1 MKTIS
6 VLGRILAA
14 GACAVPALALADDDS
29 ATLDGITFYGKID
42 VGVTYDT
49 HGAPPTNGG
58 TLGSN
63 YVIQKNSGR
72 ATWEMIQSGLA
83 QSVVGLKGA
92 EDLGGGWTGLFK
104 LETAINPINGR
115 ITDAVG
121 TIAANNGVAQANQT
135 TLSDSS
141 LAGQIFGSAA
151 YAGVS
156 SDIWGSVTF
165 GRQNSL
171 QSDAITNY
179 DPSGRSNAFSLIG
192 SSGNTAGAGRTEEA
206 RWDNSVKYLGSYGPA
221 RIGLMY
227 QFAGT
232 LGRDDSGFGADIGFD
247 YAGLSM
253 DAVYT
258 DKKDETASSALS
270 AAQVKTAAAAGYDL
284 TRSVSVS
291 VSDNMAW
298 GLNARYVWDKAT
310 FYAGYERIHFGNAS
324 SPLPTGF
331 LSIGGYQAA
340 VVSNTAAQGEQLQVI
355 WAGARYWVTPKLE
368 TSFGWN
374 HYIQNNFHGDHCSD
388 SSFASCS
395 GTEDTFGLFAD
406 YHITKRF
413 DVYGGAMYSL
423 VVGGLANGFYH
434 NNNLDPT
441 VGVRYSF

>member
-1 MKTIS
+1 MKTI
-6 VLGRILAA
+6 RILAA
-14 GACAVPALALADDDS
+14 GACALPALAFAGDDS
-29 ATLDGITFYGKID
+29 ATVNGITFYGKID

-63 YVIQKNSGR
+63 YVIQKNSNR
-72 ATWEMIQSGLA
+72 ATWEMIQSGLN

-92 EDLGGGWTGLFK
+92 EELGDGWTGLFK

-115 ITDAVG
+115 ITDALG

-135 TLSDSS
+135 SLSDSS

-156 SDIWGSVTF
+156 NQTWGTLTF

-171 QSDAITNY
+171 QSDALTNY
-179 DPSGRSNAFSLIG
+179 DPSGRANAFSLIG

-206 RWDNSVKYLGSYGPA
+206 RWDNSIKYLGSYGPA
-221 RIGLMY
+221 RVGLMY
-227 QFAGT
+227 QFGGT
-232 LGRDDSGFGADIGFD
+232 LGRNDTGFGADVGFD
-247 YAGLSM
+247 YQGLSM

-258 DKKDETASSALS
+258 VKKDETASAALS
-270 AAQVKTAAAAGYDL
+270 AAQVKTAVAAGFDIRDSL
-284 TRSVSVS
+284 SVT
-291 VSDNMAW
+291 VSDQMAW
-298 GLNARYVWDKAT
+298 GLNAKYAWDKAT

-331 LSIGGYQAA
+331 ISIGGYQAA
-340 VVSNTAAQGEQLQVI
+340 VVNNTAAQGEQLEVV
-355 WAGARYWVTPKLE
+355 WSGARYWATPKLE
-368 TSFGWN
+368 AVFGWN
-374 HYIQNNFHGDHCSD
+374 RYMQNNFHGDSCHN
-388 SSFASCS
+388 SSFSSCS
-395 GTEDTFGLFAD
+395 GTEDVFGLFAD

-413 DVYGGAMYSL
+413 EAYGGAMYS
-423 VVGGLANGFYH
+423 VVAGGLANGFYH

>member
-1 MKTIS
+1 MKTI
-6 VLGRILAA
+6 RILAA
-14 GACAVPALALADDDS
+14 GACALPALAFAADDS
-29 ATLDGITFYGKID
+29 VTVNGITFYGKID

-63 YVIQKNSGR
+63 YVISKNSGR
-72 ATWEMIQSGLA
+72 PTWEMIQSGLA
-83 QSVVGLKGA
+83 QSVIGLKGA
-92 EDLGGGWTGLFK
+92 EDIGGDWTALFK

-115 ITDAVG
+115 VTDALG

-141 LAGQIFGSAA
+141 LAGQLFGSAA

-156 SDIWGSVTF
+156 NPVWGTVTF

-179 DPSGRSNAFSLIG
+179 DPSGRANAFSLIG

-221 RIGLMY
+221 RVGLMY

-232 LGRDDSGFGADIGFD
+232 LGRDDSGIGADVGFD
-247 YAGLSM
+247 YEGLSM

-258 DKKDETASSALS
+258 DKKDETASSALT
-270 AAQVKTAAAAGYDL
+270 AAQVKTAALAGFDM
-284 TRSVSVS
+284 TRALSVS
-291 VSDNMAW
+291 VSDNMSW
-298 GLNARYVWDKAT
+298 GLNAKYKWNQAT

-324 SPLPTGF
+324 SPLSAGF
-331 LSIGGYQAA
+331 ISIGGYQAA
-340 VVSNTAAQGEQLQVI
+340 VVSNTAAQGERLEVV
-355 WAGARYWVTPKLE
+355 WAGARYWATPKLE
-368 TSFGWN
+368 AVFGWN
-374 HYIQNNFHGDHCSD
+374 HYIQNNYHGDSCNNA
-388 SSFASCS
+388 SFNSCS
-395 GTEDTFGLFAD
+395 GTEDVFGLFAD
-406 YHITKRF
+406 YHISKHF
-413 DVYGGAMYSL
+413 EAYGGAMYSL

>member
-1 MKTIS
+1 MKTI
-6 VLGRILAA
+6 RILAA
-14 GACAVPALALADDDS
+14 AACAVPAFAFADDDS
-29 ATLDGITFYGKID
+29 VTVNGISFYGKID

-63 YVIQKNSGR
+63 YVIQKNSNK

-83 QSVVGLKGA
+83 QSVIGLKGA
-92 EDLGGGWTGLFK
+92 EDIGNDWTGLFK

-121 TIAANNGVAQANQT
+121 TIAANNGVAQNNQT
-135 TLSDSS
+135 SLSDSS
-141 LAGQIFGSAA
+141 LAGQLFGSAA
-151 YAGVS
+151 YVGLTNPV
-156 SDIWGSVTF
+156 WGTVTF

-179 DPSGRSNAFSLIG
+179 DPSGRANAFSLIG

-206 RWDNSVKYLGSYGPA
+206 RWDNSVKYLGSYGPVRA
-221 RIGLMY
+221 AVMY

-232 LGRDDSGFGADIGFD
+232 LGRDDSGIGADLGFD
-247 YAGLSM
+247 YAGLSV

-258 DKKDETASSALS
+258 DKKDETASSALT
-270 AAQVKTAAAAGYDL
+270 AAQVKTATAAGYDL
-284 TRSVSVS
+284 TKSISAT
-291 VSDNMAW
+291 VSDNMSW
-298 GLNARYVWDKAT
+298 GLNAKYAWDKAT

-340 VVSNTAAQGEQLQVI
+340 VVSNTGAQGERLEVV
-355 WAGARYWVTPKLE
+355 WAGARYWATPKLE
-368 TSFGWN
+368 AVFGWN
-374 HYIQNNFHGDHCSD
+374 HYIQNNYHFD
-388 SSFASCS
+388 SCNNASFASCS
-395 GTEDTFGLFAD
+395 GTEDVFGLFAE

-413 DVYGGAMYSL
+413 EAYGGAIYSL
-423 VVGGLANGFYH
+423 VVGGFANGFYH
-434 NNNLDPT
+434 NNNIDPT

>member
-1 MKTIS
+1 MKTI
-6 VLGRILAA
+6 RTLAA
-14 GACAVPALALADDDS
+14 AACALPALAFAADDS
-29 ATLDGITFYGKID
+29 ATVNGITFYGKID

-63 YVIQKNSGR
+63 YVIQKNSNK

-83 QSVVGLKGA
+83 QSVIGLKGA

-115 ITDAVG
+115 VTDALG

-135 TLSDSS
+135 SLSDSS
-141 LAGQIFGSAA
+141 LAGQLFGSAA
-151 YAGVS
+151 YVGVS
-156 SDIWGSVTF
+156 NDEWGTVTF

-221 RIGLMY
+221 RAAVMY

-232 LGRDDSGFGADIGFD
+232 LGRDDSGVGADLGVD
-247 YAGLSM
+247 YAGFSF
-253 DAVYT
+253 DATYT
-258 DKKDETASSALS
+258 MKKDETASSALS
-270 AAQVKTAAAAGYDL
+270 AAQVKTAAAAGFDITKSL
-284 TRSVSVS
+284 SIA
-291 VSDNMAW
+291 VSDNMSW
-298 GLNARYVWDKAT
+298 GLNAKYVWGPAS

-324 SPLPTGF
+324 SPLATGF
-331 LSIGGYQAA
+331 TSIGGYQAA
-340 VVSNTAAQGEQLQVI
+340 VVSNTSVQGERLDVI

-368 TSFGWN
+368 AVFSWN
-374 HYIQNNFHGDHCSD
+374 HYTQNNFHFDSCD
-388 SSFASCS
+388 SSAFAQCS
-395 GTEDTFGLFAD
+395 GSEDTYGLFAD
-406 YHITKRF
+406 YHISKRF
-413 DVYGGAMYSL
+413 EAYGGAMYSH
-423 VVGGLANGFYH
+423 VIGGLANGFYH
-434 NNNLDPT
+434 DNNLDPT
-441 VGVRYSF
+441 VGIRYSF